1 MGDMGATDL
10 GRELRRLRKDA
21 GLTLRGL
28 AATVEV
34 SAAHLSD
41 IEHNRRRPSGELLR
55 KLSCALGKAGATFE
69 ALDRLATGMD
79 PDIREWA
86 ASTPGARILLRAL
99 KQSGRDPLELLP
111 ALEKVVGRKT
121 ARTKSPPR
129 AKPEARSK

>member
-1 MGDMGATDL
+1 MGTTNL
-10 GRELRRLRKDA
+10 GRELRRLRKEA

-41 IEHNRRRPSGELLR
+41 IEHNRRRPSSELLR
-55 KLSCALGKAGATFE
+55 KLSTALRDAGTTFE

-86 ASTPGARILLRAL
+86 ASTPGARALLRTL
-99 KQSGRDPLELLP
+99 RQSGRDPLELLP
-111 ALEKVVGRKT
+111 ALEKAFGRKT
-121 ARTKSPPR
+121 AKTTSAPR